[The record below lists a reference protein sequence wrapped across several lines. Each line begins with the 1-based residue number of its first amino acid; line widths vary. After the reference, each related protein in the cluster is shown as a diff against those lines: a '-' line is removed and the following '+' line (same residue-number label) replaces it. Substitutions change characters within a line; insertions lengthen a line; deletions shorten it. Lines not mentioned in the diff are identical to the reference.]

1 MRLSKPM
8 QDFILHWGEMGTRWG
23 VNRSVAQVHA
33 LLHLSRDP
41 LPADVIAE
49 TLDLARSNV
58 SNAIKELQSWKLIRV
73 QRQLGDRR
81 DHFASE
87 QDLFEI
93 VRLVV
98 EGRRTREI
106 LPTMD
111 AVKAVRDSA
120 KADAETPDDVA
131 VRMTETLEV
140 MELLDKW
147 YRDIAALP
155 RPTQMAF
162 LRLGAGIARF
172 LPKGD

>member
-1 MRLSKPM
+1 MNLSRPM
-8 QDFILHWGEMGTRWG
+8 QDFILHWGEMGARWG

-33 LLHLSRDP
+33 LLHLSPKP
-41 LPADVIAE
+41 LPADEISE

-81 DHFASE
+81 DHFVSE
-87 QDLFEI
+87 QDLFET

-106 LPTMD
+106 VPTIE
-111 AVKAVRDSA
+111 AVKSVRDHA
-120 KADAETPDDVA
+120 EADDGTPSNVTE
-131 VRMTETLEV
+131 RMTETLEV
-140 MELLDKW
+140 MELLDRW

-155 RPTQMAF
+155 RPTQLAF